1 MQSRF
6 LNVVDA
12 AQFLGLHPATLYL
25 WRKRGRGPAWIRVGT
40 RYRYS
45 KDALEAFLQ
54 RGAEA
59 K

>member
-6 LNVVDA
+6 LNVVYA
-12 AQFLGLHPATLYL
+12 AQFLAVHPATLYL
-25 WRKRGRGPAWIRVGT
+25 WRKRGRGPAWTRCGM

-45 KDALEAFLQ
+45 QEALEAFLQ
-54 RGAEA
+54 RGEET